1 MALAIGGKKIG
12 RLAIGG
18 KAVSR
23 LVYAR
28 RVIYSAVRACIAGGW
43 WQHGHGWQHGTG
55 WGERRR

>member
-1 MALAIGGKKIG
+1 MALVIGGKKIG

-23 LVYAR
+23 LVYAG
-28 RVIYSAVRACIAGGW
+28 RVIYSAVRGCIAGGW

-55 WGERRR
+55 RGERR